1 MYTVNYSVGYI
12 GNNWC
17 FAQYSRYMCICSQGM
32 SSQGIKAYM
41 NISTVYTS
49 TIVDS
54 CEAYVAALCGGEQR
68 LRGRLV
74 HEGQGG

>member
-1 MYTVNYSVGYI
+1 
-12 GNNWC
+12 
-17 FAQYSRYMCICSQGM
+17 M